1 MSRDRKNKTAKKR
14 AVEMTVPWKAWK
26 TKTRF
31 STLPTAPWKSLRD
44 SHIPTAPTTI
54 FLFIKVRQNQELAAG
69 LRPWPKSYRVVV
81 VDREI

>member
-1 MSRDRKNKTAKKR
+1 MSHEKRK

-44 SHIPTAPTTI
+44 SHIPTAPTTSP
-54 FLFIKVRQNQELAAG
+54 FILMQQNPDGRGASPLAG
-69 LRPWPKSYRVVV
+69 HRVVV
-81 VDREI
+81 VDREK

>member
-1 MSRDRKNKTAKKR
+1 MSHEKQR

-44 SHIPTAPTTI
+44 SHSPTAPTTSP
-54 FLFIKVRQNQELAAG
+54 FILCSKTQAAAG
-69 LRPWPKSYRVVV
+69 LRPQPVQSSCR
-81 VDREI
+81 